1 MAISIR
7 WMNPDDLAAVTGLSA
22 QLGYPATLD
31 EIGKRFRRIRSEAD
45 HALLVA
51 VSQEQKVVGWIH
63 VHPVHTLE
71 SDSHAEIA
79 ALVVDEGVRRQ
90 GAGRALVAEAEK
102 WAREQ
107 GFGRLRVRSNIVRN
121 EAHRFYPGI
130 GFELVK
136 TQHTYGKPL

>member
-1 MAISIR
+1 MSISVR
-7 WMNPDDLAAVTGLSA
+7 WMNPDDLGAVTELSA
-22 QLGYPATLD
+22 QLGYPATAE
-31 EIGKRFRRIRSEAD
+31 EIGTRFRRIRSEAD

-51 VSQEQKVVGWIH
+51 VSKEQKVVGWIH

-71 SDSHAEIA
+71 SDSYAEIA
-79 ALVVDEGVRRQ
+79 ALVVDERLRRQ

-107 GFGRLRVRSNIVRN
+107 GFSRIRVRSNIVRS
-121 EAHRFYPGI
+121 EAHQFYPGV